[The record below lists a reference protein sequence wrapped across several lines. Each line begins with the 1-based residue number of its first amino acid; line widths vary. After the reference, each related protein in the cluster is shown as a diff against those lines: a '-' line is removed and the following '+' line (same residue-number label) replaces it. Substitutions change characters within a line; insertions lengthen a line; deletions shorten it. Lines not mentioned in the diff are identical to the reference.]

1 MLKYLD
7 NVLGIVILVLALVI
21 FVLSIIGIPFYIKK
35 IVIYKGYSES
45 EARKW
50 FWMGLLFQFPILLCL
65 ISLPTR
71 VKNQLSNVNKDNKL
85 EDSAFDKLLK
95 LEEGYKKNLISK
107 EEYEKM
113 KQFYISQFLK

>member
-65 ISLPTR
+65 IALPTNL
-71 VKNQLSNVNKDNKL
+71 KKQLSNVNKETKL
-85 EDSAFDKLLK
+85 NDSAFDKLLK
-95 LEEGYKKNLISK
+95 LEEGFKKKLISK
-107 EEYEKM
+107 EEYEKI
-113 KQFYISQFLK
+113 KQSLISQYLK